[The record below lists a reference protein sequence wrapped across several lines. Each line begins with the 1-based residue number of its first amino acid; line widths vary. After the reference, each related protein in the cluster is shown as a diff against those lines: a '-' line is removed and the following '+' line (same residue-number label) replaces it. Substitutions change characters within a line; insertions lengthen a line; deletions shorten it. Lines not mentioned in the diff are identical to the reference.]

1 MFQRKIQNHSSAISF
16 SRKGGVLSTSPLE
29 LEQKSLLGQDE
40 GSGWGR
46 RWYSRAEILQI
57 RWAQEWRK
65 TREQLENQL
74 PFLSCPLPSLLT
86 DSALKYY
93 WEDRYEDSRLAKGQG
108 AGMKG
113 GRGYFRSAAGRMWLR
128 LCAQHSEGLFVNLA
142 WKLFELFVPI
152 HTIR

>member
-16 SRKGGVLSTSPLE
+16 SRKGVLSTSPLD
-29 LEQKSLLGQDE
+29 LEWKSLIGQDE

-46 RWYSRAEILQI
+46 RQYNCAHTLHI
-57 RWAQEWRK
+57 RWAQECRK
-65 TREQLENQL
+65 TREQLENKL
-74 PFLSCPLPSLLT
+74 PFLSCPLPSLPT

-142 WKLFELFVPI
+142 WKLFELSKPM